1 LVKSNSVRDVS
12 PITVSAGLG
21 GSAGLAGTVGV
32 VLIGSAANSDEM
44 GVLNSGSGTLDN
56 AGSASGTNVTG
67 QATGTGTDGISAQI
81 VGASVTARTITVNA
95 DSKVGVL
102 NIVGALGVGLSGG
115 FGAAVGFTEIDQK
128 VHATTSGG
136 SLTAGLI
143 SVGAS
148 AGDDGSRAAANTW
161 SGAGGGGLYV
171 GLGAAV
177 AESFIN
183 NDVHATLGSA
193 TDGGANSA
201 TASVA
206 VQAVDNSSIASH
218 SIGFGGG
225 IAAVGISIANAE
237 KKSTV
242 AADVAGSTNVTN
254 VAGVMVIANVGGT
267 GITTES
273 VAGGAGIVSGAG
285 ASSTSKDSDTVTAA
299 VGASAHIS
307 SSGGVLVYASA
318 TPNVD

>member
-21 GSAGLAGTVGV
+21 GSAGLACTVGV

-242 AADVAGSTNVTN
+242 AADVAGITN
-254 VAGVMVIANVGGT
+254 
-267 GITTES
+267 ES

-299 VGASAHIS
+299 VGDSAHIS
-307 SSGGVLVYASA
+307 SSGGVLVYA
-318 TPNVD
+318 